1 MEEKKGRKCRGSVKA
16 AVKEGDKTTS
26 EDEKHSCKGVG
37 ARMKYC
43 KNWTE
48 TILMEKQEKGMKRD

>member
-1 MEEKKGRKCRGSVKA
+1 M
-16 AVKEGDKTTS
+16 S